1 MRIACAVRRER
12 IARSLAF
19 VVVLTLCRPHAAGAS
34 PLEYLPVGDPLEAEL
49 RTLDVLGPASP
60 GRPLRLPRAGM
71 RPLQRFELDSLPLPE
86 QVSGVAHRIS
96 LVRLHRALARE
107 DDPAVPNVVAGRTPR
122 LFQKHYPDGARF
134 EMSVGVEGTAEAS
147 SQRVRYLSDT
157 GLHGRI
163 ALETDRWL
171 AFSHL
176 IVGHEDTAR
185 TYADPVFPGTDI
197 IVYTGETYIGY
208 SGVGGR
214 WGIQFGRS
222 RWHWGPG
229 EEGSLLLSKTAVPI
243 TALSF
248 HARVEPLRADG
259 TAISATLASGSGEQL
274 AAHRLEW
281 QPRDGLRIGL
291 SEAAR
296 YRSEAWQPLYL
307 LGVIPY
313 VLVQRMQ
320 DQDEPAARAAHRN
333 NIMVGGDIAWRVAPG
348 TRIYAEG
355 LADDLHLSDRVTF
368 PNRYAYQL
376 GWDGVGT
383 FHETRVVWGGEYTH
397 LTRFVYTS
405 YFGRDFVAQGRPIG
419 FPVAPDARR
428 MRVRAGW
435 DLSPAWQLTT
445 VATRTMQGE
454 NTLAES
460 FAPGDTPVDASRL
473 QGVVE
478 ETRELE
484 AGVRWWPVGGVDLA
498 AVARYRWVDNAG
510 HLAGARE
517 RGLSGTFSFSLVR

>member
-1 MRIACAVRRER
+1 MRIAWAVRRER

-19 VVVLTLCRPHAAGAS
+19 ALLLALCRPHGAGGS

-71 RPLQRFELDSLPLPE
+71 RPLQRFEMDSLPLPD
-86 QVSGVAHRIS
+86 QVTGLAHRIS
-96 LVRLHRALARE
+96 LVRLRRVLARE
-107 DDPAVPNVVAGRTPR
+107 SEPGTPNLTAGRTPR
-122 LFQKHYPDGARF
+122 LYQKHYPDGARF
-134 EMSVGVEGTAEAS
+134 EMSVGAEGTGEVTS
-147 SQRVRYLSDT
+147 RRVRYLSDT
-157 GLHGRI
+157 GVHGRI

-185 TYADPVFPGTDI
+185 TYADPVFPGTDV
-197 IVYTGETYIGY
+197 IVYTGETYIAY
-208 SGVGGR
+208 SGIGGR

-259 TAISATLASGSGEQL
+259 TAISATLASDSGEQL

-281 QPRDGLRIGL
+281 QPRDGLRLGL

-307 LGVIPY
+307 LGAIPY
-313 VLVQRMQ
+313 VLVQRLQ
-320 DQDEPAARAAHRN
+320 DQDEPEARAAHRN
-333 NIMVGGDIAWRVAPG
+333 NILVGVDVAWRVAPG
-348 TRIYAEG
+348 TRLYAEG
-355 LADDLHLSDRVTF
+355 LADDLHFSNRVVF

-376 GWDGVGT
+376 GWEGAGI
-383 FHETRVVWGGEYTH
+383 FRATRVVWGGEYTR

-405 YFGRDFVAQGRPIG
+405 FFDRDFVAQGRPLG

-428 MRVRAGW
+428 MRVRAAW

-445 VATRTMQGE
+445 VATRTEKGE

-460 FAPGDTPVDASRL
+460 FTPGSPRVDASRL
-473 QGVVE
+473 QGVAE

-484 AGVRWWPVGGVDLA
+484 AGVRWWPVGGLDVA
-498 AVARYRWVDNAG
+498 AVAVYRWVDNAG
-510 HLAGARE
+510 HVAGARE
-517 RGLSGTFSFSLVR
+517 RGARGTFAFRLVR